1 MHNSVIYAWEH
12 FYKNCTDFDNHSDAI
27 ILDCSTVKKFKE
39 ATVLLPCLKYSQPD
53 TVKNLIKCLSY
64 QQPTIMDPWH
74 QWCLLFFPLFS
85 FPATHSLHKHP
96 LCLLLW
102 KMLHIFIWIYVNVY
116 IYMYICICILNV
128 YLYIY
133 INIYKCVCV
142 CVCVCGI

>member
-64 QQPTIMDPWH
+64 QQPIIMDPWH
-74 QWCLLFFPLFS
+74 QWCLLFFLS
-85 FPATHSLHKHP
+85 FHSLLPTLSISTHSVFFCGRCSTSLFEY
-96 LCLLLW
+96 
-102 KMLHIFIWIYVNVY
+102 MFVY
-116 IYMYICICILNV
+116 KYM
-128 YLYIY
+128 
-133 INIYKCVCV
+133 CVCV
-142 CVCVCGI
+142 YSITSSTIFQNYFNGIM